1 MVMKIR
7 IQSNRKDN
15 KNSSNLLTTATTTE
29 DPSLELLEPE
39 VYYDEVEESDY
50 LEEDDEI
57 FTKAGR

>member
-1 MVMKIR
+1 
-7 IQSNRKDN
+7 
-15 KNSSNLLTTATTTE
+15 LTTATTTE